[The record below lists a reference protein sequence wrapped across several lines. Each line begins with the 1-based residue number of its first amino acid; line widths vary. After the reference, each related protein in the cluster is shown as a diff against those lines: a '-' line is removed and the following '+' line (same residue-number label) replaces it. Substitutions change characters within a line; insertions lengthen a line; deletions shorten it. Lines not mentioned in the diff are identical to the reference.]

1 MKIIKLKPT
10 EAETVER
17 AFYEA
22 DSHERL
28 MAVLCRNLNGNANS
42 ETKEVLMHYAEL
54 CRESQM
60 KLKLAQ
66 DMVLAHYSGIGEA
79 GKMFRFD
86 IVRGEV
92 QFPDD

>member
-1 MKIIKLKPT
+1 MKIVKLKPV
-10 EAETVER
+10 EAETMER

-28 MAVLCRNLNGNANS
+28 MAVLCRNLNVNANA
-42 ETKEVLMHYAEL
+42 EAKDVLMHYAEL

-60 KLKLAQ
+60 KLKMAQ
-66 DMVLAHYSGIGEA
+66 DMVLSHYVGDNDT
-79 GKMFRFD
+79 GKMYRFD

-92 QFPDD
+92 QFLDG